1 MRRIIISTAIAM
13 SAAAAYA
20 DPVTVMTPKP
30 GASADELAAYVDN
43 LDKAVKSVCKDNIRL
58 ARSIGFVSYSA
69 CLKETR
75 IGVSKQDP
83 TGLYAATK
91 LTAPMTLAAK

>member
-1 MRRIIISTAIAM
+1 MKRIVISTAIAM
-13 SAAAAYA
+13 SAGAACA

-30 GASADELAAYVDN
+30 GASAEELAAYVDN
-43 LDKAVKSVCKDNIRL
+43 LDKAVNSVCEDNTRL
-58 ARSIGFVSYSA
+58 ARSLGYVNYSA
-69 CLKETR
+69 CVKEIR
-75 IGVSKQDP
+75 IEVSKQDP